1 MVSSK
6 RIVCIVVISWFL
18 FGAEARAERGQW
30 NLELNVG
37 GAALATDTAAQG
49 VKRFGLDLGL
59 KADYPLPV
67 FSMLAPLVSYQFDFF
82 PGKSAVH
89 SVMAGLRFRPLSDES
104 GYPVNLWPSS
114 ARKGSVLGALSL
126 DASVGYAY
134 APTVSGKSNWFT
146 YGFGLGYQLS
156 VASPLQLGLYVRY
169 EQIVFPK
176 AKDPIFVTFGLS
188 VAFTYPKRVVRRT
201 STAKPRLVAE
211 VMAEPNL
218 VGKPGDRDGDSVADA
233 SDLCPIT
240 APSVTVDEKGCMVLH
255 GKLEPADVHFD
266 VGSDRLSGRALLAIR
281 RLADVLKIYPKIWVM
296 VIAHAADQEAADLG
310 MRRAKKVAAAL
321 VRFGVDAS
329 RIRPLAEPPGYPPP
343 GQAPV
348 AWWAR
353 RVAFRFRLSPP

>member
-1 MVSSK
+1 VGSFK
-6 RIVCIVVISWFL
+6 RIVCAIVLLCLS
-18 FGAEARAERGQW
+18 GSQSRAERGKW
-30 NLELNVG
+30 NIEVNVG
-37 GAALATDTAAQG
+37 AAALATDTAAPG

-67 FSMLAPLVSYQFDFF
+67 FPMLAPQVGYRFDFL
-82 PGKSAVH
+82 PGKSGVQ
-89 SVMAGLRFRPLSDES
+89 SVLAGVRFRPLSDES
-104 GYPVNLWPSS
+104 GYPANLWPSG
-114 ARKGSVLGALSL
+114 AGKGSILGALCV
-126 DASVGYAY
+126 DASVGYTY
-134 APTVSGKSNWFT
+134 APTVSGKKNWFT

-156 VASPLQLGLYVRY
+156 VVSPLQMGLYVRY
-169 EQIVFPK
+169 GQVVFPH

-188 VAFTYPKRVVRRT
+188 VAFTYPKRVVRRR

-240 APSVTVDEKGCMVLH
+240 APSVAVDEKGCTVLH
-255 GKLEPADVHFD
+255 GKLAPADTHFE

-321 VRFGVDAS
+321 VRFGVGAS
-329 RIRPLAEPPGYPPP
+329 RVRSMAEPPGYPPP
-343 GQAPV
+343 GQTPPP
-348 AWWAR
+348 WWTR
-353 RVAFRFRLSPP
+353 RVAFRFRLAAP